1 VVRGVTGRVQGSE
14 GCAVDLE
21 GLAVDDR
28 NEGGR
33 LGCVA
38 PRELKNLAAFL
49 RKKENKTF
57 YCSFKFKI
65 RI

>member
-1 VVRGVTGRVQGSE
+1 MVRGVTGRVHGSE

-21 GLAVDDR
+21 GLALDDR

-33 LGCVA
+33 LGRVA
-38 PRELKNLAAFL
+38 SRELENLAAFL
-49 RKKENKTF
+49 KKKENKTF
-57 YCSFKFKI
+57 YCSFKFQI